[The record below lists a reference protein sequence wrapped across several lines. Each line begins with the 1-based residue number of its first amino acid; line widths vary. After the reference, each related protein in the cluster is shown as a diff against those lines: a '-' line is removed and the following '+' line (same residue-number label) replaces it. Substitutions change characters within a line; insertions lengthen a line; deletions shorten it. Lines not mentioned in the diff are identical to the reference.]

1 MYMLNLFRKQHAK
14 NHVTMAIAGM
24 HCAGCAS
31 AIAAELETIPGVR
44 RVRASYAKQ
53 SVDLEYTGAP
63 AVLAQCEVA
72 ITALGYQVA
81 AK

>member
-1 MYMLNLFRKQHAK
+1 MFNLFAK
-14 NHVTMAIAGM
+14 KSAPLSHHFAIAGM

-31 AIAAELETIPGVR
+31 AIAAELETIPGVQ

-63 AVLAQCEVA
+63 GVLAQCETA
-72 ITALGYQVA
+72 ITALGYQLA
-81 AK
+81 SK